1 MSNDLTFQCDGTHTV
16 TGVDIELLYIE
27 DCPNVDL
34 ARERITQ
41 AARRV
46 GVVVELRERLI
57 VDEAMAVAAGMHGSP
72 TVLVAGA
79 DVTGAGEAV
88 GSLSCRI
95 YRSATGH
102 EGGPDV
108 ETRREG

>member
-79 DVTGAGEAV
+79 DVTGAGEDV
-88 GSLSCRI
+88 RSEEHTSELQSLMRI
-95 YRSATGH
+95 SY
-102 EGGPDV
+102 DV
-108 ETRREG
+108 FCLKTQK

>member
-79 DVTGAGEAV
+79 DVTGAGEDV
-88 GSLSCRI
+88 GSLSRSEEHTSELQSLMRI
-95 YRSATGH
+95 SYA
-102 EGGPDV
+102 
-108 ETRREG
+108 